1 MNGRRMF
8 GVETEYAV
16 TAFDSNGALLSREL
30 CVSHLV
36 RRAEHTVKHLRGG
49 GETDFFLQN
58 GSRFYVDAG
67 QHPEMS
73 SPECLNPWDV
83 VRYSKAGDVIIE
95 RLAAGVRI
103 EDARTGQVLV
113 FKGNVDY
120 SGSGSTWGSHE
131 SYLHRADADVLRRRL
146 IPHLVSRVIY
156 TGAGGFNPLS
166 PGLEFMLSPRAAHLT
181 QVVSDH
187 STSNRGIVHTRD
199 ESLSA
204 PGYRRQH
211 LICGESLQ
219 SDLASWLRVGV
230 TAVIV
235 ALIEA
240 GVPCGDDVSIA
251 APLDALQVFSR
262 DVTCRA
268 TTRMTSGPPLTT
280 LQIQRQ
286 YLHHA
291 SERLDQPFM
300 PPWAR
305 EVCEQWS
312 AMLDRLER
320 APETVARSL
329 DWAIKL
335 ALYQDRARRRGVD
348 WEALPAW
355 THVVATLNGVRRM
368 TTPPVGRLST
378 ALVLAADGPFRERV
392 HKLGPYVEE
401 HRLRWNDLDAF
412 LRLRQELFEVDT
424 RFGQI
429 GAGSLFRRL
438 EASGT
443 LEHGM
448 RGVDAIDYAI
458 EHPPAEG
465 RAHVRGEVIR
475 RVAPDGRKLRCTW
488 TEVVDAGKGT
498 RLDLSDPFTEREI
511 WNAPQSA
518 PATPDSPT
526 ASARQ
531 PTGSD
536 DDLSLWDDLM
546 ELCSRARRGT
556 RE

>member
-16 TAFDSNGALLSREL
+16 AGFDSNGALLSREL

-36 RRAEHTVKHLRGG
+36 RRAERTIPHLRGG

-58 GSRFYVDAG
+58 GSRFYIDAG
-67 QHPEMS
+67 HHPEMS

-83 VRYSKAGDVIIE
+83 VRYAKAGDIILE
-95 RLAAGVRI
+95 RLAAGVGI

-131 SYLHRADADVLRRRL
+131 SYLHRADADLLRRRL

-156 TGAGGFNPLS
+156 TGAGGFNSLS

-181 QVVSDH
+181 LVVSDH
-187 STSNRGIVHTRD
+187 STARRGIIHTRD

-204 PGYRRQH
+204 AGYRRQH

-240 GVPCGDDVSIA
+240 GVPCGDDVPIA
-251 APLDALQVFSR
+251 APLEALRVFSR
-262 DVTCRA
+262 DVVCRA
-268 TTRMTSGPPLTT
+268 TTAMTSGPPLTA

-291 SERLDQPFM
+291 RQRLDQPFM
-300 PPWAR
+300 PPWTR
-305 EVCEQWS
+305 EVCDRWS
-312 AMLDRLER
+312 AMLDRLEN

-348 WEALPAW
+348 WNALPAW
-355 THVVATLNGVRRM
+355 SHAVATLEGARRV
-368 TTPPVGRLST
+368 TTPSARRLST
-378 ALVLAADGPFRERV
+378 ALVLAADGPLREKV
-392 HKLGPYVEE
+392 HELGPHVRE
-401 HRLRWNDLDAF
+401 HRLQWNDLDTF
-412 LRLRQELFEVDT
+412 LQLRQELFEVDT

-438 EASGT
+438 EASGA

-448 RGVDAIDYAI
+448 PGVDAIDYAI

-465 RAHVRGEVIR
+465 RARVRGEVIR
-475 RVAPDGRKLRCTW
+475 CVAPDGHKLTCTW
-488 TEVVDAGKGT
+488 SSVVDAGKGT
-498 RLDLSDPFTEREI
+498 RLDLSDPFTEQEV
-511 WNAPQSA
+511 WNVPQSA
-518 PATPDSPT
+518 PAAPDSAT
-526 ASARQ
+526 TSARQ
-531 PTGSD
+531 TSGSD
-536 DDLSLWDDLM
+536 DDFSLWGDLV
-546 ELCSRARRGT
+546 ELCSRSRRRP